1 MQNLLLTARLDI
13 AESLRSRWFLLYS
26 VIFGGLIVVLFLS
39 GVSESRVMGFT
50 GLSRLL
56 LIYIQMCMAILP
68 MFILLTT
75 VRSVAGDREAGIFEY
90 LLSLPVPLSAWFWG
104 KLSGRFAVVFLPVL
118 LAIIVAGV
126 WGAVKGLEVPWAN
139 VGLYVALL
147 VSLVWC
153 FLGIAMLISTLA
165 RSVDMAQGIA
175 FALWLSLLLFLD
187 LILLGMMT
195 KAKVTPDILIGI
207 SLINPMQVFRTAS
220 MLLFDPALMLLGP
233 AAYVIL
239 DAFGSTG
246 YLVFALLYPVGL
258 GTVTAFIGYL
268 LFRRGDLP

>member
-1 MQNLLLTARLDI
+1 MNNLLLTARLDI
-13 AESLRSRWFLLYS
+13 SESLRARWFMLYS
-26 VIFGGLIVVLFLS
+26 VIFGGLIVVLFLT
-39 GVSESRVMGFT
+39 GVAESRVMGFT

-104 KLSGRFAVVFLPVL
+104 KLFGRFSVVFLPVL
-118 LAIIVAGV
+118 LAMIVAGV
-126 WGAVKGLEVPWAN
+126 WGAARGFEVPWAN

-153 FLGIAMLISTLA
+153 FLGIGMLISSLA

-175 FALWLSLLLFLD
+175 FALWLTLLLFLD

-195 KAKVTPDILIGI
+195 KAKVLPEVLIGI

-239 DAFGSTG
+239 DAFGSVG

-258 GTVTAFIGYL
+258 GTLAATIGYMV
-268 LFRRGDLP
+268 FRRGDLP

>member
-1 MQNLLLTARLDI
+1 MQNLILTARLDI
-13 AESLRSRWFLLYS
+13 SESLRSRWFLLYS
-26 VIFGGLIVVLFLS
+26 IIFGGLIVVLFLT

-104 KLSGRFAVVFLPVL
+104 KLTGRFAVVFLPVL
-118 LAIIVAGV
+118 LAMVVAGL
-126 WGAVKGLEVPWAN
+126 WGAAKGLEVPWAT

-153 FLGIAMLISTLA
+153 FLGVAMLISTIA

-175 FALWLSLLLFLD
+175 FALWLTLLLFLD
-187 LILLGMMT
+187 LILLGLMT
-195 KAKVTPDILIGI
+195 KAQVTPDLLIGI

-239 DAFGSTG
+239 DAFGTKG
-246 YLVFALLYPVGL
+246 YMAFALLYPAGV
-258 GTVTAFIGYL
+258 GTVTAYIGYL